1 MRPTKRIFLGVAMTF
16 LTVATAYPQYDAVSR
31 ADTYGRSEAGERN
44 GYSYVRETVGSVTV
58 VSRYNGRVS
67 ARRNMPISAGDE
79 IVISEAGRAEIGL
92 ADGNLLF
99 VGGGTRARFSSI
111 YAQQGEDDDFSAID
125 LRDGSVVLAAMGADD
140 GAIPRIDTEAATVYL
155 SPGSRVRVNADPRRG
170 TVVVVRA
177 GSVEVRTRVD
187 SYTVEA
193 GNYLLVDGD
202 EEPEIARGVFS
213 RDRFD
218 LWASDRM
225 EELYADTTRSA
236 SVGYVDE
243 EYASEVVALD
253 DYGDWEYSST
263 YSTQVWTP
271 RVSVGWSPYSRGS
284 WYYTPIG
291 LTWWSSDPWG
301 WYPHHY
307 GSWYFDVGF
316 GHWSWIP
323 SYVYSPAWVYWAY
336 TPRYVGW
343 CPVGYYSYYSPW
355 FRDYYRSWGWDSGY
369 SRHAGLS
376 FAISGTFRTRDVE
389 LGGWNFVNSGN
400 FGSGYDPISV
410 VSGSRLMQSLG
421 DHIAISPKPIVL
433 ASRGDSLPQAL
444 QSYAREM
451 PSRIESAKGVDSSR
465 LAPVLGRQKT
475 LSAETVEALRERA
488 VVAGRGKLAG
498 PGAEDLATRGAII
511 DRGRSVKDFLAAP
524 GREKGP
530 VQRDSVFA
538 RGRKGSDGAAPEI
551 GRHSAIEDPAADWR
565 GRGKSSKGD
574 RGSSA
579 PLEAIDR
586 PGKSRGPD
594 GFDAPREGKRIE
606 RSAPAPAEDWRG
618 RGKSDKGSPAP
629 SPGFERPGKSRAGSE
644 SFDAPREGKRIE
656 RSAPAPAEDWRG
668 RGKSG
673 RGSSAPSPGFERPGK
688 SRAGSESF
696 DAPREGKRIERSA
709 PAPAEDWRGRAP
721 SMKRESPGGS
731 RPGKSFSREESSEV
745 WRGRSEAPAKRV
757 IDGAV
762 PGRRSQE
769 FRDVAPRSKERAPS
783 ADWRASEREAPA
795 PREYKSPRF
804 ERGPDPAPAPRE
816 YRFEPREHKAPREYR
831 PESRPEPREYRAP
844 KESRPEPPPETR
856 EYRAPKEYR
865 PERSAPAPRVDRSP
879 EYSAPPPA
887 SGPSEKSHGKGRKG

>member
-1 MRPTKRIFLGVAMTF
+1 MKPNKRIFLGVAMAF
-16 LTVATAYPQYDAVSR
+16 LTVATAYPQYDSVSR
-31 ADTYGRSEAGERN
+31 ADSYARSEDGERN
-44 GYSYVRETVGSVTV
+44 GYSYLRDTVGGVTV
-58 VSRYNGRVS
+58 VSRFNGRVS

-79 IVISEAGRAEIGL
+79 IVVTDAGRAEIGL

-99 VGGGTRARFSSI
+99 VGGGTRARFSSL

-177 GSVEVRTRVD
+177 GSVEVRTRAD

-193 GNYLLVDGD
+193 GQYLLVEGD
-202 EEPEIARGVFS
+202 DEPEIARGVFS

-225 EELYADTTRSA
+225 EELYSDTTRST
-236 SVGYVDE
+236 SVRYMDD
-243 EYASEVVALD
+243 EYASEAVALD

-284 WYYTPIG
+284 WYNTPIG
-291 LTWWSSDPWG
+291 LSWWSYDPWG

-307 GSWYFDVGF
+307 GSWYFDAGF
-316 GHWSWIP
+316 SHWSWIP

-355 FRDYYRSWGWDSGY
+355 FNDYYRSWGWNSGY

-410 VSGSRLMQSLG
+410 ISGSRLMQSLG
-421 DHIAISPKPIVL
+421 DHMAISPKPIVV
-433 ASRGDSLPQAL
+433 SSSGDSLPQAL
-444 QSYAREM
+444 QNYAREM
-451 PSRIESAKGVDSSR
+451 PSRIEKAKGLDSSR

-475 LSAETVEALRERA
+475 LSAETVNALKERA
-488 VVAGRGKLAG
+488 VVAGRGKFAG
-498 PGAEDLATRGAII
+498 PGAEELATRGAVI

-524 GREKGP
+524 GREKGS
-530 VQRDSVFA
+530 VQRESVFA
-538 RGRKGSDGAAPEI
+538 RGRKGIDGATPEMSREKA
-551 GRHSAIEDPAADWR
+551 GRSGPVDDPAADWR
-565 GRGKSSKGD
+565 GRGKADKG
-574 RGSSA
+574 SA
-579 PLEAIDR
+579 PVESIER
-586 PGKSRGPD
+586 QGKSRGPE

-606 RSAPAPAEDWRG
+606 RSAPAPADDWRQ
-618 RGKSDKGSPAP
+618 R
-629 SPGFERPGKSRAGSE
+629 
-644 SFDAPREGKRIE
+644 
-656 RSAPAPAEDWRG
+656 APAV
-668 RGKSG
+668 
-673 RGSSAPSPGFERPGK
+673 
-688 SRAGSESF
+688 
-696 DAPREGKRIERSA
+696 
-709 PAPAEDWRGRAP
+709 
-721 SMKRESPGGS
+721 KRESPGGS
-731 RPGKSFSREESSEV
+731 RGPEVERSKPGKSLAREESRPVQREDK
-745 WRGRSEAPAKRV
+745 WRGRQEPALESRPAPAPRSKGSSEKSSENWRFRSEAPAKRV
-757 IDGAV
+757 IEGAV

-769 FRDVAPRSKERAPS
+769 YSEVAPRSKERAPS
-783 ADWRASEREAPA
+783 ADWRTYDRPAKA
-795 PREYKSPRF
+795 PRESKASPRF
-804 ERGPDPAPAPRE
+804 ERGPESAPAPRE
-816 YRFEPREHKAPREYR
+816 YRFEPREQKAPREYR
-831 PESRPEPREYRAP
+831 PEPRSEP
-844 KESRPEPPPETR
+844 R

-865 PERSAPAPRVDRSP
+865 PESRPAPAPRVDRSP
-879 EYSAPPPA
+879 QYSAPPPA
-887 SGPSEKSHGKGRKG
+887 SAPSSKSHGKGHKG